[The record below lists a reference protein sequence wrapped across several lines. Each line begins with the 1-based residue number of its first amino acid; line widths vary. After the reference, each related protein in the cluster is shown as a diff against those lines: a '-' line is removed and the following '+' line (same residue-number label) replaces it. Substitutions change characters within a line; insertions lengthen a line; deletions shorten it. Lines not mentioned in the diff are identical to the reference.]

1 MPATLWVFVSFTISA
16 SISSTATSQTET
28 PTTVRMASAGG
39 SSALSADV
47 NFRKRELEKNP
58 MNAEA
63 RAQLAVA
70 LERKKDYQGMVDLL
84 ADYKDKIGRSG
95 LILLARAY
103 GKLDRQV
110 EEITTL
116 ELANARYAKD
126 ANLQTLFAGA
136 TARIGRHEQAIE
148 MYYKAKEYNPKYIPA
163 YDGLIAEL
171 IKTES
176 RQEARDLLSDMM
188 KKFGA
193 KPRWVSELCNLYVL
207 DAFHEKS
214 VETCTRAMKVD
225 PSNPMNAVHLGRA
238 YTEQGN
244 PDKAKSVL
252 IKTAMKIRKSEPV
265 QSALGAYFMEKKN
278 YIDAFRW
285 YKAGVKN
292 DPKSYNAQLGLA
304 QAALELQK
312 MEESLAAFISACKI
326 NRTASR
332 EFQSGLIRIRNRNDS
347 KWKIRF
353 EEAISN
359 HCQVSI

>member
-1 MPATLWVFVSFTISA
+1 MRAKLWVFLVISGVS
-16 SISSTATSQTET
+16 SISSTALSQTGT
-28 PTTVRMASAGG
+28 ASAATGA
-39 SSALSADV
+39 SSALNADV

-103 GKLDRQV
+103 GKVGRQV

-126 ANLQTLFAGA
+126 ASLQTLLAAA
-136 TARIGRHEQAIE
+136 TARNGRHEQSIE
-148 MYYKAKEYNPKYIPA
+148 LYYKAKEYNPKYIPA
-163 YDGLIAEL
+163 YDGLVAEL
-171 IKTES
+171 VKTES
-176 RQEARDLLSDMM
+176 RQEARDLISDMM

-193 KPRWVSELCNLYVL
+193 KPRWVSDLCNLYVL

-238 YTEQGN
+238 YTEQGEA
-244 PDKAKSVL
+244 DKAKNVL

-278 YIDAFRW
+278 FIDAFRW

-292 DPKSYNAQLGLA
+292 DPKSYQAQLGLA
-304 QAALELQK
+304 QSALELQK
-312 MEESLAAFISACKI
+312 MEESLAAFIAACKI

-359 HCQVSI
+359 HCQLGM